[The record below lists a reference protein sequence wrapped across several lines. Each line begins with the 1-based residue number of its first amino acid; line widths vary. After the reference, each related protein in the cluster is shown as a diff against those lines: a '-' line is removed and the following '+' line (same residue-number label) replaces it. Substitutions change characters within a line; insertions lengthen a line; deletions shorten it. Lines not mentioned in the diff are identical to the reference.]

1 MEEHGQIAERSLA
14 QETRCSF
21 KEKRRG
27 MLVLD
32 TFKGLLTEKV
42 KTVASDLLN
51 MDLLIMPGGMTSQ
64 LQGLDVVINKP
75 FLRRLYGEWLLSGK
89 YPQAPAG
96 NKTI

>member
-1 MEEHGQIAERSLA
+1 
-14 QETRCSF
+14 
-21 KEKRRG
+21 

-75 FLRRLYGEWLLSGK
+75 FLRRLYREWLLSGK